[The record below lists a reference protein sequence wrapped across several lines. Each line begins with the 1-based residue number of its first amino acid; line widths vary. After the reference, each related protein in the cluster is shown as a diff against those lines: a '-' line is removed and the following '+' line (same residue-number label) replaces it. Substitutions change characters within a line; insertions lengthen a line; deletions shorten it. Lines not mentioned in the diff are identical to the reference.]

1 MQSFAKQPSYST
13 YAKYSQVGT
22 SKVRLLLPAQ
32 KNLSAAMKAFAEF
45 FKEKTGKEWQTRADG
60 KMPPA
65 KCNEDGEPLPP
76 HEGWYTMEIRGNLF
90 TDYLKS
96 YREPSDLKSFEV
108 QEKVNPLPEQPTST
122 SAEKSLDTEGL
133 SEGHAL
139 LESLILMEFGSSIR
153 DEPEGKSTVKGSS
166 QIVAD
171 EVVEKP
177 R

>member
-1 MQSFAKQPSYST
+1 
-13 YAKYSQVGT
+13 
-22 SKVRLLLPAQ
+22 
-32 KNLSAAMKAFAEF
+32 MKAFAEF